1 MATELNTNPAGEGAE
16 LDAEPSLRDTL
27 DAAFEEHATDETP
40 EPKAADAPAND
51 GRARD
56 DHGRFA
62 PKTPTAAPATTGNAQ
77 PVLDQGQGQQQAPQ
91 LTHQNGQPQANAP
104 APVTDLKA
112 PASWTPQ
119 AREKWASIDPD
130 IKAEI
135 HRRESEAGR
144 VLQQGAQQRQFVD
157 AFERLMQPYEMFI
170 RAENSNPLAAVDNMM
185 RTAAQLR
192 VGTPAAKVDI
202 VAGIIR
208 NFGIDLPMLDQVLAG
223 QQPQGVPQQAQQQQF
238 HDPRVDQLLALQNQ
252 QLQQA
257 QQFEQQSIQQGLA
270 DFAGKHEFYGDVAGI
285 MADLVEIQTRQ
296 GQPVDLEKV
305 YQRACQMHDGVSTIL
320 TQRAT
325 SQNTGNNRAAV
336 LRAKRA
342 AASLKSESTPHG
354 ATVPKG
360 DSVRAAIEAAM
371 DSVDD

>member
-1 MATELNTNPAGEGAE
+1 MATELMNTPAADAAPE
-16 LDAEPSLRDTL
+16 LDAQPSLRDTL

-40 EPKAADAPAND
+40 EPKPAAAPAAND

-56 DHGRFA
+56 DQGRFA
-62 PKTPTAAPATTGNAQ
+62 PKTATPAPAAPAQ
-77 PVLDQGQGQQQAPQ
+77 QVLDQGQQQAPQ
-91 LTHQNGQPQANAP
+91 AAQQQPGAQQANAP

-119 AREKWASIDPD
+119 AREKWAGIDPE

-144 VLQQGAQQRQFVD
+144 VLQQSAQQRQFVD

-223 QQPQGVPQQAQQQQF
+223 QQPQGMAQPGQQVQQF
-238 HDPRVDQLLALQNQ
+238 HDPRVDQLLAMQ
-252 QLQQA
+252 QQQAQQA
-257 QQFEQQSIQQGLA
+257 QQFEQQAIQQGLQQ
-270 DFAGKHEFYGDVAGI
+270 FAAGHEFYGDVAGI
-285 MADLVEIQTRQ
+285 MADLVEVQTRQ
-296 GQPVDLEKV
+296 GIPVDLEKV

-320 TQRAT
+320 QQRAT
-325 SQNTGNNRAAV
+325 TQNTGTNRAAV

-342 AASLKSESTPHG
+342 AQSLKGESTPHG
-354 ATVPKG
+354 ATIPKG

>member
-1 MATELNTNPAGEGAE
+1 MATELTTNPGEGVAE

-27 DAAFEEHATDETP
+27 DAAFDQVATDEATD
-40 EPKAADAPAND
+40 PKTAAAPASE

-56 DHGRFA
+56 EGGRFA
-62 PKTPTAAPATTGNAQ
+62 PKTPIATTGNIQ
-77 PVLDQGQGQQQAPQ
+77 QEIGQGQQQAPQ
-91 LTHQNGQPQANAP
+91 LTQQSGAPQGNAP

-119 AREKWASIDPD
+119 AREKWGGIDPE

-135 HRRESEAGR
+135 HRREVEAGR
-144 VLQQGAQQRQFVD
+144 VLQEGAGRRQFVE

-192 VGTPAAKVDI
+192 VGTPAAKVEI
-202 VAGIIR
+202 VAGIIK
-208 NFGIDLPMLDQVLAG
+208 NFGIDLPMLDQLLAG
-223 QQPQGVPQQAQQQQF
+223 QQPQGMAQQAQQQQQF
-238 HDPRVDQLLALQNQ
+238 RDPRVDQMIAMQN
-252 QLQQA
+252 QQA
-257 QQFEQQSIQQGLA
+257 QQAAQFDQQAITQGLQ
-270 DFAGKHEFYGDVAGI
+270 DFAKGHEFYGDVAGI
-285 MADLVEIQTRQ
+285 MADLVEVQTRQ
-296 GQPVDLEKV
+296 GIAVDIEKV

-320 TQRAT
+320 HQRAT
-325 SQNTGNNRAAV
+325 TQNTGANRAAV
-336 LRAKRA
+336 LRSKRA
-342 AASLKSESTPHG
+342 AASLKGESTPHG

>member
-1 MATELNTNPAGEGAE
+1 MATELTTNPAGEGAAE
-16 LDAEPSLRDTL
+16 LDSEPSLRDTL

-40 EPKAADAPAND
+40 EPKAGEAAAGE
-51 GRARD
+51 GRVRD
-56 DHGRFA
+56 DQGRFA
-62 PKTPTAAPATTGNAQ
+62 AKTPAAAPATTGNAQ
-77 PVLDQGQGQQQAPQ
+77 QVLDQGQQHAPQ
-91 LTHQNGQPQANAP
+91 LTHQNGQPQGNAP

-119 AREKWASIDPD
+119 AREKWAGIDPD

-144 VLQQGAQQRQFVD
+144 VLQQGASQRQFVD

-223 QQPQGVPQQAQQQQF
+223 QQPQGVPQQQQQQQF
-238 HDPRVDQLLALQNQ
+238 RDPRVDQLLAMQNHQ
-252 QLQQA
+252 AQQA
-257 QQFEQQSIQQGLA
+257 QQFEQQSIQQGLQQ
-270 DFAGKHEFYGDVAGI
+270 FAAGHEFYGDVAGI

-296 GQPVDLEKV
+296 GQAVDLEKV

-325 SQNTGNNRAAV
+325 SQNTGTNRAAV

-371 DSVDD
+371 DSIED